1 MDQQPRSG
9 VQMNLTLHI
18 NGQSVSVEVLERKA
32 QAIQFRFQG
41 KTYRFM
47 GQKARDGS
55 WLIDTETAPGLW
67 QRHTG
72 TLWHG
77 GRNITRVQS
86 GAQDAKATE
95 ITAGVADNAGTTAL
109 SPTAPMP
116 GVIRKILT
124 RKHAAVKDGDPLL
137 VLEAM
142 KLQLT
147 LSAGGD
153 GTVNEI
159 LVREGEMVA
168 EGAELVRITAK
179 EAKKGR

>member
-1 MDQQPRSG
+1 
-9 VQMNLTLHI
+9 
-18 NGQSVSVEVLERKA
+18 
-32 QAIQFRFQG
+32 
-41 KTYRFM
+41 
-47 GQKARDGS
+47 
-55 WLIDTETAPGLW
+55 
-67 QRHTG
+67 
-72 TLWHG
+72 
-77 GRNITRVQS
+77 
-86 GAQDAKATE
+86 
-95 ITAGVADNAGTTAL
+95 
-109 SPTAPMP
+109 
-116 GVIRKILT
+116 
-124 RKHAAVKDGDPLL
+124 